1 MKDELERI
9 RSASR
14 GDAADTATSRRWD
27 PDNPGNAAMRAE
39 RARMAIAMLTARG
52 VWPLDRMSTL
62 EIGCGAGQVI
72 RDLRTE
78 GAATDGVVGVELIE
92 ERLTIHDAPVVVG
105 NGAARPVADRSFS
118 VVLMF
123 TVFSSILEALV
134 RAQVA
139 AEIDR
144 VLRPGGTVLVYDF
157 RFADP
162 RNKHTVGMS
171 RRRLSALF
179 PGYGSESRTL
189 SVLPPLA
196 RRLGRLT
203 SRVYPVLASV
213 PAIRTHIMIAFT
225 KPG

>member
-9 RSASR
+9 RSAYR
-14 GDAADTATSRRWD
+14 GYAADPATSRRWD
-27 PDNPGNAAMRAE
+27 PDNPGNAAMRDE
-39 RARMAIAMLTARG
+39 RAHMATTMLTARG
-52 VWPLDRMSTL
+52 VWPLDRLSAL
-62 EIGCGAGQVI
+62 EIGCGTGQVI
-72 RDLRTE
+72 RDLRTA
-78 GAATDGVVGVELIE
+78 GAAPDGILGVELVE
-92 ERLTIHDAPVVVG
+92 ERLTIRDAPVLVG
-105 NGAARPVADRSFS
+105 NGAALPFRECSFS

-123 TVFSSILEALV
+123 TVFSSILDALV
-134 RAQVA
+134 RERIA

-162 RNKHTVGMS
+162 RNKHAVGMS
-171 RRRLSALF
+171 RRRLNALF
-179 PGYGSESRTL
+179 PNYGSESRTL
-189 SVLPPLA
+189 SVLPPVA

-213 PAIRTHIMIAFT
+213 PAVRTHIMIAFT